1 MDRHE
6 LNEMFDGL
14 APNPQRERELL
25 RQLLQDD
32 ARRNKPMK
40 NWKRVVVGAAAAALL
55 VTGAAAAVVPGLSRK
70 LLDYLG
76 IAPEDTQAVELLVPG
91 AMTVDITKEDNGAT
105 LHVTQVLRDRTSVM
119 VLAEFTAPEGT
130 SLRLGS
136 TNPKVTYAPVS
147 FSGGPGDFAFLDQNG
162 ERIDGES
169 YVGDWK
175 ILEDNDPLDNH
186 LSALF
191 VASNGELFMEKA
203 ASLRLPAGTLG
214 YYDLDEDENFQF
226 IEVYSGDWSVDVPLP
241 RRDIGYAQHMDQ
253 VIGTLDEAALILK
266 EVYISPMF
274 LELKLGREGGFDFGT
289 PMDEE
294 TEAAYSR
301 WLSIGNN
308 VQRITLTT
316 KDGEVVPLEMASCIF
331 SGGSIAFEEKWAA
344 HRLSK
349 ITDPAKFQGG
359 TLTLEWDFYNS
370 DERGSVTISLDD
382 LAPVEP

>member
-14 APNPQRERELL
+14 VPNPQRERELI

-32 ARRNKPMK
+32 TRRKRPMK
-40 NWKRVVVGAAAAALL
+40 NWKRVVVGVAAAALL
-55 VTGAAAAVVPGLSRK
+55 VTAATAAVVPGLSRK

-136 TNPKVTYAPVS
+136 TNPKVTYAS
-147 FSGGPGDFAFLDQNG
+147 TGFSGEPWDFAFLDQNG
-162 ERIDGES
+162 EEIDGDS
-169 YVGDWK
+169 YAGDWK
-175 ILEDNDPLDNH
+175 ILEDDDPLDNH

-203 ASLRLPAGTLG
+203 ASLRLPAGSLG
-214 YYDLDEDENFQF
+214 YWDLDEDENFKF
-226 IEVYSGDWSVDVPLP
+226 FEVYSGDWSVEVPLP
-241 RRDIGYAQHMDQ
+241 QRDIGYVQHMDQ

-274 LELKLGREGGFDFGT
+274 LELQLGREGGFDFGA
-289 PMDEE
+289 PMDDEN
-294 TEAAYSR
+294 EAAYSR

-316 KDGEVVPLEMASCIF
+316 GDGEVIPLEMSSF
-331 SGGSIAFEEKWAA
+331 GGGSIAFEEKWAA
-344 HRLSK
+344 HRLSR

-370 DERGSVTISLDD
+370 DERGSVTIFLDD

>member
-14 APNPQRERELL
+14 TPNPARERELL
-25 RQLLQDD
+25 RKLLQDG

-55 VTGAAAAVVPGLSRK
+55 VTAAAAAVVPGLSQK

-76 IAPEDTQAVELLVPG
+76 IAPEDAQTVELLAPG
-91 AMTVDITKEDNGAT
+91 AMAVDITKEDNGAT
-105 LHVTQVLRDRTSVM
+105 LHVTQVLRDRTSIM
-119 VLAEFTAPEGT
+119 VLADFTAPEGT

-136 TNPKVTYAPVS
+136 TNPKVTYVS
-147 FSGGPGDFAFLDQNG
+147 TGFSSKPGDFAFLDQNG
-162 ERIDGES
+162 EEIDGDS
-169 YVGDWK
+169 YAGDWK
-175 ILEDNDPLDNH
+175 ILEDDDPLDNH

-191 VASNGELFMEKA
+191 VSSNGELFMEKA
-203 ASLRLPAGTLG
+203 TSLRLPAGSLG
-214 YYDLDEDENFQF
+214 YWDLDEDENFKF
-226 IEVYSGDWSVDVPLP
+226 VEVYSGDWSVDVPLP
-241 RRDIGYAQHMDQ
+241 KRDIGYAQHMDQ
-253 VIGTLDEAALILK
+253 VIGTLDDAALILK

-274 LELKLGREGGFDFGT
+274 LEIQLRREGGYDFGA
-289 PMDEE
+289 PADDEN
-294 TEAAYSR
+294 EAAYGR
-301 WLSIGNN
+301 WLSIGDN

-316 KDGEVVPLEMASCIF
+316 GDGEVIPLEMSSF
-331 SGGSIAFEEKWAA
+331 SGGSIAFEEKWSA
-344 HRLSK
+344 HRLSR
-349 ITDPAKFQGG
+349 ITDPARFQGG